1 MIAWLGNNI
10 GTILISLAL
19 AALVALVIVKM
30 VKDKARPPVA
40 EAAPTARCAAHATR
54 GMHENIKDK
63 RPL

>member
-30 VKDKARPPVA
+30 VKDKKKGKASCCGGYA
-40 EAAPTARCAAHATR
+40 HCAMCGTCH
-54 GMHENIKDK
+54 K
-63 RPL
+63 RRA